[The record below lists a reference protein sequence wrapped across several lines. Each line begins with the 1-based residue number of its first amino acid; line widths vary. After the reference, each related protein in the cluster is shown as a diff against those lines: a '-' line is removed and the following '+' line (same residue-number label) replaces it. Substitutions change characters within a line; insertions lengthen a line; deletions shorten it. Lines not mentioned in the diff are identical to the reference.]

1 MRLLPHIYQ
10 KSLRVIYKEISNS
23 MENKISKYPTGFRK
37 SRDTQ
42 HSLIDTLEK
51 WKKALDKEEIMSAK
65 FVDLSK
71 VFNYINHGLLLAKL
85 KAYGF
90 SKQALSFMCSYL
102 KNRRQR
108 FQIDNKLNS
117 LKEVIAEVPQGS
129 IDAPLLF
136 SVFIN
141 DLFLFIRVSV
151 LNNYADDNN
160 LSTTKANIQLM
171 KQMLLSDFRTV
182 NNWFMKTL

>member
-1 MRLLPHIYQ
+1 MCH
-10 KSLRVIYKEISNS
+10 SLR
-23 MENKISKYPTGFRK
+23 K
-37 SRDTQ
+37 SHGTPQ
-42 HSLIDTLEK
+42 SLIVMLEN
-51 WKKALDKEEIMSAK
+51 WKKALYKEKNMPALFMDI
-65 FVDLSK
+65 SK
-71 VFNYINHGLLLAKL
+71 AFDTINNGLLLAKL

-108 FQIDNKLNS
+108 FQIDSKLNS

-171 KQMLLSDFRTV
+171 KQMLSSDFRTV